1 MNDCGGLRGDS
12 VSDAKEIVSE
22 QRYRLLKMKKIIL
35 ARGLCLPR
43 SRKFSD
49 D

>member
-22 QRYRLLKMKKIIL
+22 QRYRLLKMKKNYPGKRFVFAKI
-35 ARGLCLPR
+35 
-43 SRKFSD
+43 
-49 D
+49 